1 MAWGAELSTDLA
13 DIPVG
18 KHLGERKVVVT
29 PELVARFAAGCR
41 DWNSWYTDGS
51 PFGSPVAPALI
62 GSHEPWRFPGWYP
75 PEVRGN
81 LHVKQDWDLLNP
93 IMVGDTYLCSA
104 FVAERYPRRD
114 RHVIVNEVMLRH
126 PSGRPCARGRTHM
139 AFLRQQPEGMVV
151 DRQRER
157 RADRRFEVDRASAL
171 EVLEGEVQVLTPELC
186 RAAADGKDNYHSN
199 PAIAREWGFPA
210 VVVQGV
216 YNANIVSALLTRR
229 FGAGWLCGG
238 RMRMNF
244 VNVTWGGDRVRAGIA
259 VRRLID
265 EEPGRRAEG
274 DAWVEK
280 EDGTVT
286 AIGSVSALV

>member
-1 MAWGAELSTDLA
+1 
-13 DIPVG
+13 
-18 KHLGERKVVVT
+18 
-29 PELVARFAAGCR
+29 
-41 DWNSWYTDGS
+41 
-51 PFGSPVAPALI
+51 
-62 GSHEPWRFPGWYP
+62 
-75 PEVRGN
+75 
-81 LHVKQDWDLLNP
+81 
-93 IMVGDTYLCSA
+93 
-104 FVAERYPRRD
+104 
-114 RHVIVNEVMLRH
+114 
-126 PSGRPCARGRTHM
+126 M